1 MTNRSGSSQ
10 HCLVGKKFPKAKARN
25 KKNKAAARAR
35 REARQAA
42 QASA

>member
-1 MTNRSGSSQ
+1 MSNRTGSTQ
-10 HCLVGKKFPKAKARN
+10 HCLVGKKFPKAKARK

-42 QASA
+42 VA